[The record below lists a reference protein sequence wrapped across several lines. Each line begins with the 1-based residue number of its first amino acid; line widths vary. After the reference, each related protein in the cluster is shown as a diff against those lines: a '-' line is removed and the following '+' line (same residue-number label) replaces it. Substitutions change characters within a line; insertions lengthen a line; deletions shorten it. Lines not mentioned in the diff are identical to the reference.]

1 MAPLSGKKV
10 AILVADGF
18 DQSEL
23 MRPRQ
28 ALEDAGATTHI
39 VSPVEG
45 KVKGWLKGNWAD
57 EFAVDV
63 PLEAADVD
71 AFDALLLPGG
81 TINPDRLRRVEQA
94 VQFVRRFH
102 AAGKPIA
109 SICHG
114 PWMLVEADLLR
125 GRTATSFSSI
135 KTDLKNA
142 GANWVDQEVV
152 VDGGIITSR
161 NPDDLDAFNAA
172 IVEEFA
178 RPPRAQ

>member
-1 MAPLSGKKV
+1 MATLSGRTV

-18 DQSEL
+18 DQSEM

-28 ALEDAGATTHI
+28 ALEDAGATVHL

-45 KVKGWLKGNWAD
+45 TVKGWIKGNWAD

-63 PLEAADVD
+63 QLDAAD
-71 AFDALLLPGG
+71 ASTYDALVLPGG
-81 TINPDRLRRVEQA
+81 TINPDRLRRVPEA
-94 VQFVRRFH
+94 VQFVRDIY
-102 AAGKPIA
+102 AAGKPVA

-114 PWMLVEADLLR
+114 PWMLVEADVLR
-125 GRTATSFSSI
+125 GRTATSFFSI

-152 VDGGIITSR
+152 VDDGIITSR
-161 NPDDLDAFNAA
+161 NPDDLDAFNTAM
-172 IVEEFA
+172 IEEFA
-178 RPPRAQ
+178 RPPRAR